1 MMENEYKTA
10 WRLASGHTHQQR
22 KQKTTSKKKSPSI
35 KKDVQQDIAI
45 SAGLAIAL
53 GALPH
58 MAQNQLKGRVGIALR
73 VTGKLGMRAV
83 PVVGVAMTVYDAYRF
98 LDRMRDA

>member
-22 KQKTTSKKKSPSI
+22 KQKTSKKKSPSI
-35 KKDVQQDIAI
+35 KKDVQQDLAV

-98 LDRMRDA
+98 FDRLSDA